1 MWQTAEGNETLI
13 PENRSRLL
21 SDLFDTVGTKQSTSI
36 VDSAQLSPLPQ
47 FTALAVFIGFPIQY
61 R

>member
-36 VDSAQLSPLPQ
+36 VDSAQLSPVHCSCCLYRLPYTVQ
-47 FTALAVFIGFPIQY
+47 IIG
-61 R
+61 